1 LNRFNTGGDWYKT
14 ALQCI
19 NGGVFG
25 QGVNVITY
33 VPFKGFSLKCA
44 QNKLPREFR
53 QSKPIKTLIG
63 TLQHTPGGT
72 GLF

>member
-1 LNRFNTGGDWYKT
+1 
-14 ALQCI
+14 
-19 NGGVFG
+19 
-25 QGVNVITY
+25 VITY